1 MAGAFQRLD
10 TPDGIARLYFD
21 VPGQKVNVF
30 NAAVFEELEQVLGE
44 LEEHPPRAL
53 LIFSRKKDIFIAGA
67 DIHEFL
73 KIETFTDGV
82 KASRRGQL
90 IFERLH
96 RLPFPTIA
104 VIDGACMGG
113 GTEMS
118 LACTYRLASQNSQT
132 KIALPEVKLGI
143 LPGWGGTQRLPK
155 LVGLERALDVMLTG
169 KNLNAQKALRLG
181 LVDALVAPD
190 RVEDQALRFAR
201 QVLDGRANVR
211 QRGLKRSG
219 LVMRWLEKTALG
231 RKIIFNT
238 ARKNILRKTF
248 GNYPAPLKMLEVV
261 EKTYALPLDEGLKIE
276 ADALAELILTKES
289 RNLVR
294 VFLLQDTLKK
304 KTQSIAE
311 QASTVLPSEIHILAG
326 DDQALD
332 VVRLLL
338 KSGFSVVV
346 LNEDPIRLQN
356 LEKKFLGYFEKLVTQ
371 DRSRNEIGSVSFT
384 ALSKLNEPLRWLIM
398 DDPSLAS
405 DELEWV
411 VAHPPQRILVSSRTF
426 LSRQY
431 LQKSQWENW
440 HALQF
445 YVPIERSMVAE
456 VGVDARNEAAVPEI
470 FQLLRALKK
479 IPIRNYAQ
487 SKLLF
492 GTMLLPYLLEAV
504 RLADEGVKVKT
515 IDNIMKKFGMVSGPF
530 SFIDALGTGVVL
542 SAARADLSLA
552 KEYANELK
560 ILEKMYDV
568 GWQGV
573 KAGKGFYVYGEKK
586 VKYNYGA
593 EVLWHRTA
601 VPEDIQSRAEGRLV
615 AMMLNG
621 AAQAMA
627 EKQVSAPE
635 ELDAVAVFAFGFAP
649 FRGGILRYADTLGAG
664 SVRQMLDALKD
675 SCGQRFTPHAL
686 WQKMAESEEKFYA
699 QEG

>member
-1 MAGAFQRLD
+1 MAGAFQRSD

-21 VPGQKVNVF
+21 VPGQKINVF
-30 NAAVFEELEQVLGE
+30 NAAVFEEMEQILGE
-44 LEEHPPRAL
+44 LEKDPPRAL

-73 KIETFTDGV
+73 KIKTFTDGV
-82 KASRRGQL
+82 RASRKGQL

-104 VIDGACMGG
+104 VIDGPCMGG

-118 LACTYRLASQNSQT
+118 LACTYRLASQSPQT

-155 LVGLERALDVMLTG
+155 LLGLERALDVILTG
-169 KNLNAQKALRLG
+169 KNLNAQKAFRLG
-181 LVDALVAPD
+181 LVDELVSPEQ
-190 RVEDQALRFAR
+190 VEDQALRFAR

-211 QRGLKRSG
+211 QRGLKRPG
-219 LVMRWLEKTALG
+219 VIMRWLEKTALG
-231 RKIIFNT
+231 RKLIFNT
-238 ARKNILRKTF
+238 ARKNVLRKTF
-248 GNYPAPLKMLEVV
+248 GNYPAPLKVLEVV
-261 EKTYALPLDEGLKIE
+261 EKTYDLPIEEGLKIE
-276 ADALAELILTKES
+276 ADALAELILTEES

-294 VFLLQDTLKK
+294 LFLLQDALKK
-304 KTQSIAE
+304 KAQTIAE
-311 QASTVLPSEIHILAG
+311 QATAALPSEMHILAG

-332 VVRLLL
+332 VVRLFL
-338 KSGFSVVV
+338 KNGFSVVV

-356 LEKKFLGYFEKLVTQ
+356 LEKKFLGYFEKDSAQ
-371 DRSRNEIGSVSFT
+371 NPSREETGSVSFT
-384 ALSKLNEPLRWLIM
+384 ALSKLSEAPHWLLI
-398 DDPSLAS
+398 DDPFITT
-405 DELEWV
+405 DELEWLA
-411 VAHPPQRILVSSRTF
+411 AHPPQRILASSRTF
-426 LSRQY
+426 LCCQHS
-431 LQKSQWENW
+431 QKSQWENW

-445 YVPIERSMVAE
+445 YVPIERSVVAE
-456 VGVDARNEAAVPEI
+456 VGIDAKNEAAVPEI

-487 SKLLF
+487 SNLLF
-492 GTMLLPYLLEAV
+492 NTMLLPYLLEAV

-515 IDNIMKKFGMVSGPF
+515 IDYIMKKFGMVSGPF
-530 SFIDALGTGVVL
+530 SFIDSLGIGVVL
-542 SAARADLSLA
+542 SAARADSSLA

-568 GWQGV
+568 GWQGA
-573 KAGKGFYVYGEKK
+573 KAGKGFYVYDGKK

-593 EVLWHRTA
+593 DVLWHRTA

-627 EKQVSAPE
+627 KKQVSAPE

-649 FRGGILRYADTLGAG
+649 FRGGVLRYADALGAE
-664 SVRQMLDALKD
+664 SVRQMLGALKD
-675 SCGQRFTPHAL
+675 TCGQRFAPHAL
-686 WQKMAESEEKFYA
+686 WQKMAESKEKFYT